1 MKVGVLG
8 AGAWGTALAISS
20 TKVGNEVILWSHS
33 GDVAH
38 FDGIELS
45 GKVKLTRDMSDLA
58 SVDTWLITTPA
69 VYFRETLIKA
79 RPFYKGQPVIVCTK
93 GIEASTHKFMSEI
106 MDEEL
111 PKCRDYGVLSGPQ
124 FAKDVA
130 NGILTGSTLAGTKTA
145 IEAGT
150 EALKDLYLEASNDVI
165 GVEICGVGKNA
176 VALVTGFA
184 SIGIEGENKR
194 ALIFTLAW
202 NEVVKFGLANGAK
215 IETFLALC
223 GLGDLYLSAT
233 STTSRNYS
241 AGIAIAKGEPIIG
254 TVEGIAALNGLVHR
268 GVKKGI
274 DMPVLSDMREKAN
287 T

>member
-20 TKVGNEVILWSHS
+20 ARAGNKVTLWSYDGGYS
-33 GDVAH
+33 QFDDVEFPKNITITKAME
-38 FDGIELS
+38 DLS
-45 GKVKLTRDMSDLA
+45 
-58 SVDTWLITTPA
+58 SVDTWLIVTPSA
-69 VYFRETLIKA
+69 FFRETLINA
-79 RPFYKGQPVIVCTK
+79 RPFYQGQPVIVCTK

-124 FAKDVA
+124 FAKEVA
-130 NGILTGSTLAGTKTA
+130 AGILTGSTLAGTKTA

-233 STTSRNYS
+233 SITSRNYS

-268 GVKKGI
+268 GAKKGI

>member
-1 MKVGVLG
+1 MRVGVLG
-8 AGAWGTALAISS
+8 AGAWGTTLAISS
-20 TKVGNEVILWSHS
+20 AKAGNDVTLWSYDGQYS
-33 GDVAH
+33 SFDDVEMP
-38 FDGIELS
+38 DSI
-45 GKVKLTRDMSDLA
+45 KVTNSMADLTSM
-58 SVDTWLITTPA
+58 DTWLIVTPSA
-69 VYFRETLIKA
+69 FFRETLINS

-93 GIEASTHKFMSEI
+93 GIEATTHKFMSEI

-124 FAKDVA
+124 FAKEVA
-130 NGILTGSTLAGTKTA
+130 AGILTGSTLAGTAKA
-145 IEAGT
+145 IEVGT
-150 EALKDLYLEASNDVI
+150 AALKDLYLEASSDVI

-184 SIGIEGENKR
+184 SISVKGENKR

-202 NEVVKFGLANGAK
+202 NEVVKFGLASGAK
-215 IETFLALC
+215 IETFLGLC

-233 STTSRNYS
+233 SKTSRNYS
-241 AGIAIAKGEPIIG
+241 AGIAIAKHEPIVG

-268 GVKKGI
+268 GTLKKI

-287 T
+287 S